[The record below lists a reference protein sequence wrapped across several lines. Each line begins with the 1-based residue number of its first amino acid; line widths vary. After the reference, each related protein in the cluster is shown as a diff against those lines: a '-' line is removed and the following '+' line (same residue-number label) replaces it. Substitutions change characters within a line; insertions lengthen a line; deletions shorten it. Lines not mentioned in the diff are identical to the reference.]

1 MELYKGIDKNVEQ
14 LLDMVF
20 APIYSKICM
29 TAIEM
34 DIFTLLVEPQTAETL
49 AEKQGWHAINAE
61 LFLNAAAGLGERT
74 WLIPQYTGSR
84 QTFSTRQAQK
94 AEDRVQFM
102 AGNYLTDDIGSHYD
116 IVLAIGTLN
125 FAK

>member
-49 AEKQGWHAINAE
+49 AVVSD
-61 LFLNAAAGLGERT
+61 L
-74 WLIPQYTGSR
+74 
-84 QTFSTRQAQK
+84 
-94 AEDRVQFM
+94 
-102 AGNYLTDDIGSHYD
+102 
-116 IVLAIGTLN
+116 
-125 FAK
+125 